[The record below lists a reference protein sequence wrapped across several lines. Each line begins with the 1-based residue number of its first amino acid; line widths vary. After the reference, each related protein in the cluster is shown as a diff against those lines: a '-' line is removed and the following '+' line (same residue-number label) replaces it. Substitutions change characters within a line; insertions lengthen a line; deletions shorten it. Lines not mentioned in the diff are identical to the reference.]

1 MTIPPGIDPERDL
14 DVNDPTPPRSE
25 MDRFTDEELV
35 AIYNDPDAGGVLRKY
50 LKRIL
55 SRAPD
60 NAIKEADEAVALLRK
75 SFPPDTDPLFTDWQF
90 VYAFLCAERF
100 VQIARDRLASGKGG
114 PLMELSLPAIALV
127 SPDCLVFQSW
137 CNSAD
142 AVGWKG
148 VLPADRLYPVGQSSA
163 TPMVALKSS
172 PVWKHLG
179 LSGSA
184 SAPHE
189 PLPFPRNGSRAILVV
204 NVSRKELSGFCAATG
219 FPDPAPRLIAKAR
232 RHIK

>member
-25 MDRFTDEELV
+25 MDRVTDEELV
-35 AIYNDPDAGGVLRKY
+35 AVYNDPEAGGVLRKY

-55 SRAPD
+55 SRDPGDAQD
-60 NAIKEADEAVALLRK
+60 VADEAVALLRK
-75 SFPPDTDPLFTDWQF
+75 SLPPDTDPLFTDWQF

-100 VQIARDRLASGKGG
+100 VQIARDRLAAGKGG
-114 PLMELSLPAIALV
+114 PLMELSLPASALV
-127 SPDCLVFQSW
+127 LLDESMLQSW
-137 CNSAD
+137 LRAAE

-148 VLPADRLYPVGQSSA
+148 VLPADRHYPVGQSSA

-172 PVWKHLG
+172 PVWKRLG

-219 FPDPAPRLIAKAR
+219 FPDPAPRLIVKAR
-232 RHIK
+232 RLMK

>member
-35 AIYNDPDAGGVLRKY
+35 AVYNDPDAGGVLRKC

-55 SRAPD
+55 SRDPD
-60 NAIKEADEAVALLRK
+60 DAQDEADEAVALLRK

-100 VQIARDRLASGKGG
+100 VKIARDRLAAGRGG

-127 SPDCLVFQSW
+127 SPCATMLQSW
-137 CNSAD
+137 RHAAD
-142 AVGWKG
+142 AAGWKG

-172 PVWKHLG
+172 PIWKLLG
-179 LSGSA
+179 LSGPV

-189 PLPFPRNGSRAILVV
+189 PLPFPRDGKRAILVV
-204 NVSRKELSGFCAATG
+204 NVGRKELSGFCAATG
-219 FPDPAPRLIAKAR
+219 FPDPAPRLVAKAR
-232 RHIK
+232 RLMK